1 MASIDSVVYTT
12 SSYDP
17 TTRLPLVIV
26 NSINFQIED
35 DENSVKFM
43 SQFLEKLPK
52 TPYALIFFACG
63 APNKPSWAWITKIY
77 GMLSRDM
84 KKRVGRVYVVHE
96 SWWVRAITEMFKGIT
111 SSKFSSKMVHISS
124 LTELSTHL
132 DITEIE
138 IPPEVYLY
146 NAKVECKIN
155 VPKYSPPV
163 FGVPLRRN
171 GNDVQYPAMW
181 HDCCQYLRVAGAELN
196 NIFELDD
203 NNDMTYILKDA
214 YDRSQLLDLRQY
226 DPHHVAGLIKLYLKL
241 LPNPLLHPNYLET
254 NTFITAGHCVE
265 IYQSLPFVTQ
275 KFLYDL
281 MEIFCIT
288 IRNNVHTSETIALCM
303 APCFLGQFARIHD
316 NKTRT
321 VRFIRSLI
329 ELWSE
334 VGPIVRP
341 HDFDTPDSTTSYT
354 SSNASKESLSSI
366 MSRRAV
372 SSSSISSTED
382 HVISQ
387 KNNYNNNKLSG
398 AYPKL
403 YSSDYFPAPPK
414 RSMSTSPVKLF
425 NTPTLRKSASTTFS
439 KFNQTGGGSPIGPG
453 HLYSSKTFSEGVN
466 SSRRASSGSIGYM
479 GRSVSTKRSKRISE
493 LAKLYE

>member
-1 MASIDSVVYTT
+1 MASTDRVVYTT

-17 TTRLPLVIV
+17 TTRLPLVV
-26 NSINFQIED
+26 MNSINFQTAD
-35 DENSVKFM
+35 DENSVEVM
-43 SQFLEKLPK
+43 SQFLEQLPK

-77 GMLSRDM
+77 NMLSRDM

-111 SSKFSSKMVHISS
+111 SSKFSKKMVHISS
-124 LTELSTHL
+124 LTELSMHL

-146 NAKVECKIN
+146 NAKIEHKIN
-155 VPKYSPPV
+155 VPKYTPPV

-171 GNDVQYPAMW
+171 GNEVEYPVMW
-181 HDCCQYLRVAGAELN
+181 HECCQYLRTAGAGLR

-203 NNDMTYILKDA
+203 NNDVTYILKDA
-214 YDRSQLLDLRQY
+214 YDRNQLIDLRQY
-226 DPHHVAGLIKLYLKL
+226 DPHHVAGLVKLYLKL

-254 NTFITAGHCVE
+254 STFITAGHCVE

-275 KFLYDL
+275 KFLHDL
-281 MEIFCIT
+281 MEIFCIA

-316 NKTRT
+316 NKTRA
-321 VRFIRSLI
+321 VRFIRSLVD
-329 ELWSE
+329 LWPE

-341 HDFDTPDSTTSYT
+341 YASSISTSVNSYIST
-354 SSNASKESLSSI
+354 NASKESLLSL
-366 MSRRAV
+366 MSRRVASN
-372 SSSSISSTED
+372 SSMSSTED
-382 HVISQ
+382 YVISR
-387 KNNYNNNKLSG
+387 KSSYNNKLSG

-403 YSSDYFPAPPK
+403 YNPDFLPAPPK
-414 RSMSTSPVKLF
+414 RSMSTSPVKSF
-425 NTPTLRKSASTTFS
+425 SKPALRKSASTTFNS
-439 KFNQTGGGSPIGPG
+439 HNDGSRGGSPIGPG
-453 HLYSSKTFSEGVN
+453 HLYSSKTFTEGI
-466 SSRRASSGSIGYM
+466 STSRRASSGSIGFM
-479 GRSVSTKRSKRISE
+479 GRSVSTKRSKKISE